1 MILTNKRCAFE
12 VLSTKVL
19 KYLTRILKIKYHE
32 KKEMVAWRESFLA
45 YNSFKTLASNLQ
57 IYIITPNTKVSR
69 CSSYSIPLRLYSPTG
84 RGSARVFS
92 GSFCLCACVCLCVL
106 FWFLFRSNFKRIFFL
121 HPVESLQTE
130 KRAWK
135 RAFFYCFRPY
145 FDRIL
150 TQNPRFSSCSQ
161 WTLFKL
167 DCDPNFDNFYKSL
180 TVASTG

>member
-12 VLSTKVL
+12 VLSTKVP

-32 KKEMVAWRESFLA
+32 KKEMVAWRESFLS
-45 YNSFKTLASNLQ
+45 YTYFKTLPSNLQ

-106 FWFLFRSNFKRIFFL
+106 FGSYFVPISNVFLITPSGRSSNSKKGLETSIF
-121 HPVESLQTE
+121 P
-130 KRAWK
+130 
-135 RAFFYCFRPY
+135 
-145 FDRIL
+145 
-150 TQNPRFSSCSQ
+150 
-161 WTLFKL
+161 LF
-167 DCDPNFDNFYKSL
+167 
-180 TVASTG
+180 